1 MDSISSRV
9 IGHLTGKQKA
19 SLNTMSK
26 VLLRLLSLL
35 TVPTLKFLWQNP
47 VHNTTEPRPP
57 TVTLSWKSCWRP
69 FLLPP
74 KEKVP
79 QQTRMGHF
87 ADHVMCYRLRERIA
101 QRHRFCNSLSRYRLH
116 PDGPS
121 CNEGAEAE
129 CIGNA
134 SSERSDYILDSR
146 TALRHIWRRTRPW
159 PGSPAPA
166 HAGVGALARPLVP
179 AGH

>member
-1 MDSISSRV
+1 VNRSGSFSSTNRLLIRPMDSISSRV

-101 QRHRFCNSLSRYRLH
+101 QRHRFCNSLSRYRLRA
-116 PDGPS
+116 DGPS
-121 CNEGAEAE
+121 GTTEPGGRKCTRDA
-129 CIGNA
+129 
-134 SSERSDYILDSR
+134 SR
-146 TALRHIWRRTRPW
+146 TDRNH
-159 PGSPAPA
+159 
-166 HAGVGALARPLVP
+166 
-179 AGH
+179 